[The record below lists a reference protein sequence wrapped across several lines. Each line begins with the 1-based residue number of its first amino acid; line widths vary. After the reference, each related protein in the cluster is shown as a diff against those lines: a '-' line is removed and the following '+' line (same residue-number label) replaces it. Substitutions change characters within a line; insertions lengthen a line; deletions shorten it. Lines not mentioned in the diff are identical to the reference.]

1 MQQFI
6 VLSFAAFISYQVFRT
21 LFPIIPLSAR
31 TAPIV
36 VFAIASGLTLLIPP
50 PEPSWLVPIAAT
62 GGVALLNKIT
72 DVGAPEPWSLPKI
85 TLRKP
90 NVSLPKP
97 RIRRHETVDESR
109 IGHRI
114 KTL

>member
-6 VLSFAAFISYQVFRT
+6 VVSFAAFISYQVFRVI
-21 LFPIIPLSAR
+21 FPFIPLSAR

-72 DVGAPEPWSLPKI
+72 EVGPPEPWSLPKI
-85 TLRKP
+85 TLHKP
-90 NVSLPKP
+90 NLSLPKP
-97 RIRRHETVDESR
+97 RLRRHETVDESKIGRR
-109 IGHRI
+109 IRP
-114 KTL
+114 L